1 MFHLFNKVYLS
12 SDKIID
18 INFDRVVISN
28 ENGVKP
34 LESIEQYSQG
44 ILNIYGK
51 NLNEVI
57 TNSSTKNFS
66 GLIKKLIEDTN
77 VSNKKLIIYVDDQS
91 FINFLSHWLKFI
103 FININSS
110 SAWKF
115 INSYLEKEKK
125 YLKWRKLLTHGS
137 NVILFENITE
147 ELFKQIFANTN
158 VSFNETVYNSIKSGL
173 SFEILLASYLF
184 EKNSVGEH
192 LKNSLKN
199 ILHRSMQ
206 ELVLEIK
213 HTVYKNIKKP
223 LFVNLID
230 DINFFTS
237 STLYKSEIL
246 GQVGD
251 FSGVDIINAT
261 NEDINKFKTISKNI
275 FENWEEFQTTSTIIN
290 KVNLINYLRKDLTD
304 DDVAYIIENEKTS
317 KSDVRVFSSD
327 DEEKINVY
335 FLDYILNTDSSELSG
350 YKLN

>member
-12 SDKIID
+12 SDKLID

-28 ENGVKP
+28 ENGVRS

-44 ILNIYGK
+44 ILSIYGK
-51 NLNEVI
+51 NLNEAI
-57 TNSSTKNFS
+57 INSSTKDFS

-103 FININSS
+103 FNNIDSS
-110 SAWKF
+110 SAWK
-115 INSYLEKEKK
+115 IVNSYVDKEKK
-125 YLKWRKLLTHGS
+125 YLNWRKLSTSGS

-147 ELFKQIFANTN
+147 ELFKQIFNNTN
-158 VSFNETVYNSIKSGL
+158 VSFNETTYNSIKSGL

-192 LKNSLKN
+192 LKNTLKN

-223 LFVNLID
+223 LFANLID
-230 DINFFTS
+230 DISFFTS

-246 GQVGD
+246 GQVG
-251 FSGVDIINAT
+251 SSSRVDIINAT
-261 NEDINKFKTISKNI
+261 NEDIEKFKTVSKSI

-290 KVNLINYLRKDLTD
+290 KVDLLDYIRKDLTD
-304 DDVAYIIENEKTS
+304 EDITYIIENEKIS
-317 KSDVRVFSSD
+317 KSNVRVFSSD

-335 FLDYILNTDSSELSG
+335 FLDFILNTISSELSA

>member
-1 MFHLFNKVYLS
+1 MLHLFNKVYLS
-12 SDKIID
+12 SDKLID

-28 ENGVKP
+28 EYGVRS
-34 LESIEQYSQG
+34 LESIDQYSTG

-51 NLNEVI
+51 NLNEAI
-57 TNSSTKNFS
+57 TNSSTKDFS

-77 VSNKKLIIYVDDQS
+77 VSNKKLIIYVDNQS
-91 FINFLSHWLKFI
+91 FINFLSYWLKFI
-103 FININSS
+103 FNNIDSS
-110 SAWKF
+110 SAWK
-115 INSYLEKEKK
+115 IVHSYIDKEKK
-125 YLKWRKLLTHGS
+125 YLSWRKLSTSDS
-137 NVILFENITE
+137 NVVLFENITE
-147 ELFKQIFANTN
+147 ELFKQIFNNTN
-158 VSFNETVYNSIKSGL
+158 VSFNETTYNSIKSGL

-192 LKNSLKN
+192 LKNTLKN

-223 LFVNLID
+223 LFANLID
-230 DINFFTS
+230 DINFFKS

-246 GQVGD
+246 GQVG
-251 FSGVDIINAT
+251 SSSSVDIINAT
-261 NEDINKFKTISKNI
+261 NEDIEKFKTVSKSI

-290 KVNLINYLRKDLTD
+290 RVDLVDYIRKDLTD
-304 DDVAYIIENEKTS
+304 ADITYIIENEKTG
-317 KSDVRVFSSD
+317 KSNVRVFSSD

-335 FLDYILNTDSSELSG
+335 FLDFILNTISSELSA